1 MNIPRTLIGR
11 SIIIKLWPK
20 KRDEKQSFNHE
31 DDEEFGNLRRKLA
44 RWAADNAVTL
54 KDTKPLLPVGFNNRV
69 AANWRLLL
77 AVAELAG
84 GDWPKQARD
93 AAERLSRTIRKPSW
107 GLRLLAAFKGILVD
121 GFWVDGNF
129 VAPRKDIS
137 SREVVTVLTG
147 DPDGVWCE
155 YHHGGP
161 ITQRQ
166 VADVLEQYDIHPIV
180 IHPGKRS
187 TSSPRGYT
195 VEQFRDV
202 FERFLPPE
210 PHIRTSSRK

>member
-129 VAPRKDIS
+129 CATSKHSLTAKLASPFTTFAALDTRASGCRVYPVRANSWRPIRQLLNSRMSRLAQSSAASPAVSARPSLAITTRPAIS
-137 SREVVTVLTG
+137 DHWHRE
-147 DPDGVWCE
+147 
-155 YHHGGP
+155 
-161 ITQRQ
+161 R
-166 VADVLEQYDIHPIV
+166 
-180 IHPGKRS
+180 R
-187 TSSPRGYT
+187 
-195 VEQFRDV
+195 
-202 FERFLPPE
+202 
-210 PHIRTSSRK
+210 